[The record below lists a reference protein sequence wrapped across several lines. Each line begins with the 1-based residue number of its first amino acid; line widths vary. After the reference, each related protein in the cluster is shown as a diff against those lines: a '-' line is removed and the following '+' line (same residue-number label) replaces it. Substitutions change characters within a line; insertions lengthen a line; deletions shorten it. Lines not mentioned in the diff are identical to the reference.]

1 MRFHVII
8 AAVFWCGFVDSRKIR
23 GISSSYKRFY
33 RERKSF
39 LCIDGSKIIPFEQV
53 NDDYCDCEDGSDEP
67 GTSACPR
74 GRFYCTNLG
83 FRPHYI
89 PSSRVNDGICD
100 CCDASDEYNSHARC
114 QNTCWNLGQRER
126 AYVEGQMR
134 TLDEGLQLK
143 QQLIEEGVLLWRE
156 KQAQLRELQ
165 QVAEDLQIKLE
176 EHRRKKHEADRVKEQ
191 TLKALEAGDS
201 GLFRRHNSTVSGTFK
216 LLDSN
221 KDGSITVDE
230 VKAKVALVH
239 DEERVLS
246 EDEAVALLGGGDR
259 MDVTKFQHTLWDVL
273 TKGDS
278 VKRYTSSSFSM
289 SYFSSASVDDCLYCH
304 LNAHFIS
311 LTNIQFHGGM
321 RKRCLFLCYFR
332 RIRDA
337 PGVGGDPHLKAADRA
352 AEWEATNL
360 KKVEEAYETVN
371 MEISDLRKKLAI
383 DYGPDWEFLFLNS
396 QCYKL
401 KVYEYTYTLC
411 PFNQVTQKSTAGTEV
426 SLGRWGMWADA
437 PKNQYSQM
445 VYENGEP
452 CWQGGSRS
460 TTVTLTCGTETAL
473 RSVKEPSKCQYIM
486 DFQTPVACQLVLKQR
501 GIHSE
506 L

>member
-1 MRFHVII
+1 MRFHII
-8 AAVFWCGFVDSRKIR
+8 VAAVFWCGFVASRKIR

-100 CCDASDEYNSHARC
+100 CCDASDEYNSHAHC

-165 QVAEDLQIKLE
+165 QEAEDLQIKLE
-176 EHRRKKHEADRVKEQ
+176 EHRRRKHEAEQLKEQ

-201 GLFRRHNSTVSGTFK
+201 GLRRQNSTVNSIFK

-230 VKAKVALVH
+230 VQAKVALVH

-246 EDEAVALLGGGDR
+246 EDEAVIKDTQ
-259 MDVTKFQHTLWDVL
+259 V
-273 TKGDS
+273 
-278 VKRYTSSSFSM
+278 
-289 SYFSSASVDDCLYCH
+289 
-304 LNAHFIS
+304 
-311 LTNIQFHGGM
+311 
-321 RKRCLFLCYFR
+321 
-332 RIRDA
+332 A
-337 PGVGGDPHLKAADRA
+337 PGSLVGGDPHLMAAGIA
-352 AEWEATNL
+352 AEWEATKL

-371 MEISDLRKKLAI
+371 MEISDLRKKLTI
-383 DYGPDWEFLFLNS
+383 DYGTDWEFLFLNS

-426 SLGRWGMWADA
+426 SLGKWGMWAET

-486 DFQTPVACQLVLKQR
+486 DFQTPVACQPVLKQR

>member
-278 VKRYTSSSFSM
+278 VK
-289 SYFSSASVDDCLYCH
+289 
-304 LNAHFIS
+304 
-311 LTNIQFHGGM
+311 
-321 RKRCLFLCYFR
+321 
-332 RIRDA
+332 IRDA

>member
-1 MRFHVII
+1 MDAFQIIFMSCHKHVSVCD
-8 AAVFWCGFVDSRKIR
+8 VFFSVTD
-23 GISSSYKRFY
+23 KRFY

-100 CCDASDEYNSHARC
+100 CCDASDEYNSHAHC

-134 TLDEGLQLK
+134 TLDEGLRVK

-176 EHRRKKHEADRVKEQ
+176 EHRRKKHEADRLKEQ
-191 TLKALEAGDS
+191 TLRALE
-201 GLFRRHNSTVSGTFK
+201 NSTVNSIFQ

-230 VKAKVALVH
+230 LQAKVALIH

-246 EDEAVALLGGGDR
+246 EDEAVALLGGGHQIDL
-259 MDVTKFQHTLWDVL
+259 TKFQHTLWDTL
-273 TKGDS
+273 TKGDG
-278 VKRYTSSSFSM
+278 VKMQQLRIVKLSDLLF
-289 SYFSSASVDDCLYCH
+289 CL
-304 LNAHFIS
+304 
-311 LTNIQFHGGM
+311 
-321 RKRCLFLCYFR
+321 
-332 RIRDA
+332 
-337 PGVGGDPHLKAADRA
+337 AAN
-352 AEWEATNL
+352 WEATNL
-360 KKVEEAYETVN
+360 KKVEEAYDTVN

-383 DYGPDWEFLFLNS
+383 DYGPDWEFLFLNG

-411 PFNQVTQKSTAGTEV
+411 PFNQVTQKNTAGTEV
-426 SLGRWGMWADA
+426 SLGKWGMWVGTQ
-437 PKNQYSQM
+437 KNQYSQM

-460 TTVTLTCGTETAL
+460 ATVTLTCGTETAL

-486 DFQTPVACQLVLKQR
+486 DFQTPVACQPVLKQR

>member
-1 MRFHVII
+1 MRVHII
-8 AAVFWCGFVDSRKIR
+8 LAAVFWCGFVDSRKIR

-39 LCIDGSKIIPFEQV
+39 LCIDGSKILPFEQV

-100 CCDASDEYNSHARC
+100 CCDASDEYNSHAHC

-134 TLDEGLQLK
+134 TLDEGLRLK

-176 EHRRKKHEADRVKEQ
+176 EHRRRKNEADRLKEQ

-201 GLFRRHNSTVSGTFK
+201 GLIRQNSTVTSVFQ

-230 VKAKVALVH
+230 LQARVALIH

-246 EDEAVALLGGGDR
+246 EDEAVALLGGGHQ
-259 MDVTKFQHTLWDVL
+259 MELTKFRHTLWDIL

-278 VKRYTSSSFSM
+278 VKIKDTLG
-289 SYFSSASVDDCLYCH
+289 APD
-304 LNAHFIS
+304 S
-311 LTNIQFHGGM
+311 LGGE
-321 RKRCLFLCYFR
+321 
-332 RIRDA
+332 
-337 PGVGGDPHLKAADRA
+337 DPHLKAADRA
-352 AEWEATNL
+352 AKWEATNL
-360 KKVEEAYETVN
+360 KKVEEAYDTVN
-371 MEISDLRKKLAI
+371 MEISDLQKKLTI
-383 DYGPDWEFLFLNS
+383 DYGTDWEFLFLNN

-411 PFNQVTQKSTAGTEV
+411 PFNQVTQKNTAGTEV
-426 SLGRWGMWADA
+426 SLGHFFCIVC
-437 PKNQYSQM
+437 Q
-445 VYENGEP
+445 
-452 CWQGGSRS
+452 
-460 TTVTLTCGTETAL
+460 TLTRRTVCVLGGCG
-473 RSVKEPSKCQYIM
+473 P
-486 DFQTPVACQLVLKQR
+486 
-501 GIHSE
+501 
-506 L
+506 